1 MSRLEVQEVVG
12 AAVSVAL
19 GVAIVIAT
27 FVALGHN
34 PRTQAP
40 NSRVSAAVSAA
51 QPKLGISRYNT
62 TDIRA
67 LPATHRALR

>member
-1 MSRLEVQEVVG
+1 MNRLEVQEVVR

-19 GVAIVIAT
+19 GAAIVIAAV
-27 FVALGHN
+27 VAFGHGPLN
-34 PRTQAP
+34 QSANT
-40 NSRVSAAVSAA
+40 RVSAAVSAA

-67 LPATHRALR
+67 LPATHRAVR